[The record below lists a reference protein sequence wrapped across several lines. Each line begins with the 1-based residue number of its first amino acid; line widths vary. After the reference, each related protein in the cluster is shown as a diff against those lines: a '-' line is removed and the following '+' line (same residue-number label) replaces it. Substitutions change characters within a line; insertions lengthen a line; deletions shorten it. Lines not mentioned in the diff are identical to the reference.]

1 MRSPFKPTNL
11 LIFGFGV
18 VFGVSIAYAGMPL
31 YKSALKMLSRD
42 RFFVLTEACD
52 EAMRIHL
59 IAKNRLELDP
69 SEATVRQLRSAE
81 LGLLA
86 CQDYDLMRKRLIAFG
101 LDDNALSEMT
111 LDFAE
116 ARGRDLRLV
125 VETHEFRY

>member
-1 MRSPFKPTNL
+1 MRSAFQRTNL
-11 LIFGFGV
+11 LVFSFGV
-18 VFGVSIAYAGMPL
+18 VFGVSIAFAGKPL
-31 YKSALKMLSRD
+31 YQSALKALSRD

-52 EAMRIHL
+52 EAMRLHL
-59 IAKNRLELDP
+59 IAKNQLDLSP
-69 SEATVRQLRSAE
+69 SEATVRHLRSAE
-81 LGLLA
+81 LALLV

-125 VETHEFRY
+125 VETHELRY